1 MRTQLLCAS
10 AVAVIQTTRRLSA
23 NCDPGFSAT
32 GELHVLPSLRKQSA
46 GISLA
51 SPEPPRD
58 RGLDES
64 RQGQLAASQLSGAH
78 VSSGRQQQ
86 QISLFLLQSI
96 PARTAA
102 GGPSSASF
110 LDRQPEERLRIH
122 KHVAPA
128 INPGQG
134 AGIGNSV
141 HASHTRADLRSQI
154 NTLLLRD
161 GHATRYVCCAFCI
174 LVVHRDVLPVAE
186 FPVSRH
192 RNLQATAYPHPR
204 GRLDL
209 RTKLTCMFFRRRIQ
223 ERFLHSLDAHSSNWP
238 SAVQSHA
245 LALLRSGEVSTFPAL
260 IRRVLED
267 VRRDTAAATAASA
280 SSNNPTANNTQTSS
294 SSTNASESNPTKD
307 GVNGAPVV
315 NGTNRTASGV
325 NGTSAGAD
333 GTTNLAIPTAVVEA
347 VLKVVKDSLETV
359 CEVEP
364 DGSAGG

>member
-1 MRTQLLCAS
+1 MSHPPSTPVKVPAS
-10 AVAVIQTTRRLSA
+10 ATAYT
-23 NCDPGFSAT
+23 PAT
-32 GELHVLPSLRKQSA
+32 Q
-46 GISLA
+46 
-51 SPEPPRD
+51 D
-58 RGLDES
+58 
-64 RQGQLAASQLSGAH
+64 
-78 VSSGRQQQ
+78 
-86 QISLFLLQSI
+86 
-96 PARTAA
+96 
-102 GGPSSASF
+102 
-110 LDRQPEERLRIH
+110 
-122 KHVAPA
+122 
-128 INPGQG
+128 
-134 AGIGNSV
+134 
-141 HASHTRADLRSQI
+141 ADLRSQI

-161 GHATRYVCCAFCI
+161 GHAT
-174 LVVHRDVLPVAE
+174 
-186 FPVSRH
+186 
-192 RNLQATAYPHPR
+192 
-204 GRLDL
+204 
-209 RTKLTCMFFRRRIQ
+209 RIQ

-267 VRRDTAAATAASA
+267 VRRDTAAATAAS
-280 SSNNPTANNTQTSS
+280 NNPTANNTQTSS

-325 NGTSAGAD
+325 NGTSAGVD